1 MKTYTE
7 IAQAFH
13 NLEAS
18 LAVNAKRF
26 HAFYMDNNL
35 QVSRPVSVGPV
46 GIEIPEFSKF
56 SLQIPPFAE
65 EGQEI
70 QYRSYSGEWLMI
82 PAAYMEDP
90 EAWEKNFLKETE
102 ETKEMAY
109 RLVDEFIPLV
119 KTEMPHIKPIIMEI
133 FAGSVIVIMS
143 DTSLASTDEGF
154 GLAAKVTKKN
164 KDILKANHFII
175 DIARQEINYSGVI
188 EY

>member
-1 MKTYTE
+1 MNTYSE
-7 IAQAFH
+7 LAQAFH

-46 GIEIPEFSKF
+46 GISIPEFSKF
-56 SLQIPPFAE
+56 SLQLPPFVE

-70 QYRSYSGEWLMI
+70 QYRAYSGEWLMI

-102 ETKEMAY
+102 EVKEMAY
-109 RLVDEFIPLV
+109 RLVDEFLPLV
-119 KTEMPHIKPIIMEI
+119 KTQMPHIKPEIKEI

-143 DTSLASTDEGF
+143 DTSIAPMDEGF
-154 GLAAKVTKKN
+154 GMPAKVTKRNKN
-164 KDILKANHFII
+164 ILKANHFII
-175 DIARQEINYSGVI
+175 DIARKEINHSGVI
-188 EY
+188 